1 MLYNNYMIQIVIP
14 GNESIEIQYLVCDVN
29 GTLAVDGVL
38 MEGIKDSISSLRNQ
52 VEIHLLTADTFG
64 KGTEISNSLGVKL
77 TILKQGNEQEQKAAY
92 VRKLGAQKVASIG
105 QGANDELMIKEAG
118 LGICVLSPEGTAIPT
133 LLAAKLVCPD
143 GNSALQLLL
152 HPTRLTAS
160 MRI

>member
-1 MLYNNYMIQIVIP
+1 MIQIEIP

-38 MEGIKDSISSLRNQ
+38 MEGIKDSISKLSNQ

-64 KGTEISNSLGVKL
+64 KGTEIANSLGVKFA
-77 TILKQGNEQEQKAAY
+77 ILKPGNEREQKAAY
-92 VRKLGAQKVASIG
+92 IRKLSASKVAAIG
-105 QGANDELMIKEAG
+105 QGANDELMVKESV
-118 LGICVLSPEGTAIPT
+118 LGICVFSPEGTAIPT

-152 HPTRLTAS
+152 HPSRLTATL
-160 MRI
+160 RI

>member
-14 GNESIEIQYLVCDVN
+14 GNKSIEIQYLVCDVN

-38 MEGIKDSISSLRNQ
+38 MKGIKDSISSLRNQ

-64 KGTEISNSLGVKL
+64 KGTEIANSLGVKL
-77 TILKQGNEQEQKAAY
+77 TILNQGNEREQKAAY
-92 VRKLGAQKVASIG
+92 VHNLGESKVAAIG
-105 QGANDELMIKEAG
+105 QGANDELMIKEAA
-118 LGICVLSPEGTAIPT
+118 LGICVLSPEGTAIST

-160 MRI
+160 LRI